1 VTHFTAWARHDI
13 RRNRSFRIGVTR
25 PIKWSLAAAEMV
37 AATLEAA
44 GSNNTGSAMIR
55 KRDRVIPTSD
65 HTMTLI
71 FLGLLAFA
79 ALAGVVGMFGHP
91 TPAPLTP

>member
-1 VTHFTAWARHDI
+1 
-13 RRNRSFRIGVTR
+13 
-25 PIKWSLAAAEMV
+25 
-37 AATLEAA
+37 
-44 GSNNTGSAMIR
+44 
-55 KRDRVIPTSD
+55 
-65 HTMTLI
+65 MTLI